1 MKDVFKNMRG
11 AGLGGLLLMAV
22 VFAVSVVLAGG
33 LYFAKISRGME
44 LNELN
49 DEISAHRTIAPVV
62 ASLKARRVETQS
74 FFLTPAAVYDMPK
87 DVRGLLK
94 TLRVVAQDAGLH
106 NTQFLPEAI
115 SVVGKSDIRLK
126 GKAQGSTDCFRRFLV
141 GLSSQN
147 WISSIGRVKASAGDD
162 ADSNTYE
169 VTIRAR
175 FGLLKEQGGK

>member
-62 ASLKARRVETQS
+62 ASLKARRVETEKL
-74 FFLTPAAVYDMPK
+74 LTPAAVYDMPK

-106 NTQFLPEAI
+106 NTQFLPDAI

-126 GKAQGSTDCFRRFLV
+126 GKAQGSTDCFRRFLHS
-141 GLSSQN
+141 LSRNSLTL
-147 WISSIGRVKASAGDD
+147 R
-162 ADSNTYE
+162 E
-169 VTIRAR
+169 
-175 FGLLKEQGGK
+175 

>member
-49 DEISAHRTIAPVV
+49 DEISAHRTIAPLWQ
-62 ASLKARRVETQS
+62 SLKARRVETEK
-74 FFLTPAAVYDMPK
+74 LLAPAAVYDMP
-87 DVRGLLK
+87 
-94 TLRVVAQDAGLH
+94 LRVVAQDAGLH

-126 GKAQGSTDCFRRFLV
+126 GVAQGSTDCFRRFLV
-141 GLSSQN
+141 GLSSQD

>member
-11 AGLGGLLLMAV
+11 AGLVGLLLMAV

-44 LNELN
+44 LN

-62 ASLKARRVETQS
+62 ASLKARRVETEKL
-74 FFLTPAAVYDMPK
+74 LTPAAVYDMPK

-106 NTQFLPEAI
+106 NTQFLPDAI

-141 GLSSQN
+141 GLSSQD

-162 ADSNTYE
+162 AYSNKYE

>member
-62 ASLKARRVETQS
+62 ASA
-74 FFLTPAAVYDMPK
+74 
-87 DVRGLLK
+87 
-94 TLRVVAQDAGLH
+94 
-106 NTQFLPEAI
+106 
-115 SVVGKSDIRLK
+115 
-126 GKAQGSTDCFRRFLV
+126 
-141 GLSSQN
+141 
-147 WISSIGRVKASAGDD
+147 
-162 ADSNTYE
+162 
-169 VTIRAR
+169 
-175 FGLLKEQGGK
+175 

>member
-33 LYFAKISRGME
+33 LYFAKISRGIE

-62 ASLKARRVETQS
+62 ASLKARRVETEKL
-74 FFLTPAAVYDMPK
+74 LTPAAVYDMPK

-94 TLRVVAQDAGLH
+94 TIRVVAQDAGPSQHAVPAGRHLRRRQERH
-106 NTQFLPEAI
+106 SPQ
-115 SVVGKSDIRLK
+115 G
-126 GKAQGSTDCFRRFLV
+126 QGSRLDRLLPPLPCGPELPGLDLV
-141 GLSSQN
+141 H
-147 WISSIGRVKASAGDD
+147 WPR
-162 ADSNTYE
+162 
-169 VTIRAR
+169 
-175 FGLLKEQGGK
+175 QGFCRQRCRQQHV

>member
-62 ASLKARRVETQS
+62 ASLKARRVETEK
-74 FFLTPAAVYDMPK
+74 LLAAATVYDMPK

-94 TLRVVAQDAGLH
+94 TASRRGAGCGPSQHAVPAGGHLR
-106 NTQFLPEAI
+106 
-115 SVVGKSDIRLK
+115 
-126 GKAQGSTDCFRRFLV
+126 RR
-141 GLSSQN
+141 
-147 WISSIGRVKASAGDD
+147 
-162 ADSNTYE
+162 
-169 VTIRAR
+169 
-175 FGLLKEQGGK
+175 

>member
-62 ASLKARRVETQS
+62 ASLKARRVETEK
-74 FFLTPAAVYDMPK
+74 LLAAATVYDMPK

-94 TLRVVAQDAGLH
+94 TLRAVAQDAGLH

-126 GKAQGSTDCFRRFLV
+126 GKDRLLPPIPCGPELPGLDLVHWPRQGFCRQRCRQQHV
-141 GLSSQN
+141 
-147 WISSIGRVKASAGDD
+147 
-162 ADSNTYE
+162 
-169 VTIRAR
+169 
-175 FGLLKEQGGK
+175 

>member
-62 ASLKARRVETQS
+62 ASLKARRVETEKL
-74 FFLTPAAVYDMPK
+74 LTPAAVYDMPK

-126 GKAQGSTDCFRRFLV
+126 GKASRLDRLLPPIPCGPELPGLDLVHWPRQGFCRRRCRQQHV
-141 GLSSQN
+141 
-147 WISSIGRVKASAGDD
+147 
-162 ADSNTYE
+162 
-169 VTIRAR
+169 
-175 FGLLKEQGGK
+175 

>member
-62 ASLKARRVETQS
+62 ASLKARRARC
-74 FFLTPAAVYDMPK
+74 L
-87 DVRGLLK
+87 
-94 TLRVVAQDAGLH
+94 
-106 NTQFLPEAI
+106 I
-115 SVVGKSDIRLK
+115 SPSRSSSRM
-126 GKAQGSTDCFRRFLV
+126 QPSSRFCAPWPP
-141 GLSSQN
+141 QP
-147 WISSIGRVKASAGDD
+147 
-162 ADSNTYE
+162 T
-169 VTIRAR
+169 
-175 FGLLKEQGGK
+175 

>member
-62 ASLKARRVETQS
+62 ASLK
-74 FFLTPAAVYDMPK
+74 
-87 DVRGLLK
+87 VRP
-94 TLRVVAQDAGLH
+94 T
-106 NTQFLPEAI
+106 
-115 SVVGKSDIRLK
+115 
-126 GKAQGSTDCFRRFLV
+126 
-141 GLSSQN
+141 
-147 WISSIGRVKASAGDD
+147 ASA
-162 ADSNTYE
+162 ASLW
-169 VTIRAR
+169 A
-175 FGLLKEQGGK
+175 

>member
-62 ASLKARRVETQS
+62 ASLKARRVETEKL
-74 FFLTPAAVYDMPK
+74 LTPAAVYDMPK

-106 NTQFLPEAI
+106 NTQFLPEA
-115 SVVGKSDIRLK
+115 SPS
-126 GKAQGSTDCFRRFLV
+126 
-141 GLSSQN
+141 
-147 WISSIGRVKASAGDD
+147 
-162 ADSNTYE
+162 
-169 VTIRAR
+169 
-175 FGLLKEQGGK
+175 

>member
-33 LYFAKISRGME
+33 FYFAKISRGM
-44 LNELN
+44 ELN

-62 ASLKARRVETQS
+62 ASLKARRVETEK
-74 FFLTPAAVYDMPK
+74 LLAAAAVYDMPK

-141 GLSSQN
+141 GLSSQD

-175 FGLLKEQGGK
+175 FGLLQEQGGK

>member
-1 MKDVFKNMRG
+1 MKNVFKNMRG
-11 AGLGGLLLMAV
+11 AGLAGLLVMAV

-33 LYFAKISRGME
+33 LYFAKLSRGME
-44 LNELN
+44 LNEVN
-49 DEISAHRTIAPVV
+49 DEISAHRTIAPIV
-62 ASLKARRVETQS
+62 ASLKARRVETEKL
-74 FFLTPAAVYDMPK
+74 LTPAAVYDMPK

-106 NTQFLPEAI
+106 NTQFLPDAI

-126 GKAQGSTDCFRRFLV
+126 GEAQGSTDCFRRFLV
-141 GLSSQN
+141 GLSSQD

-162 ADSNTYE
+162 ADSNQYE

-175 FGLLKEQGGK
+175 FGLLEEQGGK

>member
-62 ASLKARRVETQS
+62 ASLRRVETEKL
-74 FFLTPAAVYDMPK
+74 LTPAAVYDMPK

-126 GKAQGSTDCFRRFLV
+126 GKAQGTTDCFRRFLV
-141 GLSSQN
+141 GLSSQD

-175 FGLLKEQGGK
+175 FGLLQEQGGK